1 MVSTA
6 AMTTSSTTPTAN
18 LLSHL
23 GRSLDRHTGTA
34 LPGHT
39 AAVLLG
45 DLLAV
50 LLGDRGA
57 GLLWCLD
64 WNLLAVFLGYSGAL
78 LVTQWLERW
87 CANLA
92 AQVRILAV
100 SIRLSYTRVNP
111 SC

>member
-23 GRSLDRHTGTA
+23 GRSLDR
-34 LPGHT
+34 HT

-78 LVTQWLERW
+78 LYWLLDRN
-87 CANLA
+87 AGTTLLGNFGALLLA
-92 AQVRILAV
+92 SIASTSLAIAAM
-100 SIRLSYTRVNP
+100 S
-111 SC
+111 